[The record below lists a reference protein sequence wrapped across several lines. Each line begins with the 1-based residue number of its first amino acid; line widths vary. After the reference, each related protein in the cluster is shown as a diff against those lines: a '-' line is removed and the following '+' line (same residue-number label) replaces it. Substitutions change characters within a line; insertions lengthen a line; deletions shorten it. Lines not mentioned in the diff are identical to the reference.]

1 MGATSGKLG
10 NSGAAETFQ
19 PSVLQCPVQVSHKD
33 DDNVVDMIRLV
44 QEDMMMMIE
53 T

>member
-19 PSVLQCPVQVSHKD
+19 SSVLQCPVQVSHKD
-33 DDNVVDMIRLV
+33 DDNGRNDPSCPGGH
-44 QEDMMMMIE
+44 DDDD
-53 T
+53 